1 MINDP
6 AILAHVR
13 AEWEAVRRSQD
24 RVVRNLA
31 SAMSGD
37 GGVGQSHEF
46 RNLAYALCLLFAF
59 SVLEQVLVELRDQG
73 TFKSKKS
80 QLGSLMGESKGI
92 LSWQNY
98 ELVDRGRNKRNEI
111 AHQQAVIERADTWL
125 FIDAIEA
132 ELKAWQIVI

>member
-24 RVVRNLA
+24 RVARNLA
-31 SAMSGD
+31 SAMSGV

-59 SVLEQVLVELRDQG
+59 SVLEQVLVALRDQG
-73 TFKSKKS
+73 TFVSKKS
-80 QLGSLMGESKGI
+80 QLGSLMVESKGVI
-92 LSWQNY
+92 PWQNY
-98 ELVDRGRNKRNEI
+98 DLIDQGRIKRNEI
-111 AHQQAVIERADTWL
+111 AHQQAVIERADTWR
-125 FIDAIEA
+125 FIDAIEM
-132 ELKAWQIVI
+132 ELKAWKILA